1 MSDEAEIA
9 PKAAKAKKTAKKRV
23 IKSKKP
29 KSAAS
34 DSSIA
39 KGKPWTFPKNTL
51 EDAIRIPKEIEE
63 KNAGNPMQVEDLATA
78 VGFRLANDW
87 RFLDLLR
94 SADQYGLVE
103 RTGGSVS
110 LTRLGQDVVA
120 PSSPS
125 QRPEALLTAFR
136 NVKDFAAVEKFY
148 GGKRIPEDEFF
159 LNTLTREFNIPRD
172 RVDTFAKIFV
182 DNLKSLRAFTPS
194 SICENQPLPD
204 ELFLA
209 LLRPIKFQHRR
220 HRESRA

>member
-1 MSDEAEIA
+1 MSDETVTA
-9 PKAAKAKKTAKKRV
+9 PKAVKSKKTTKKTAR
-23 IKSKKP
+23 KP
-29 KSAAS
+29 RKAGKIASAS
-34 DSSIA
+34 PSA

-63 KNAGNPMQVEDLATA
+63 KNAGNPMPVADLATA

-103 RTGGSVS
+103 RTGGTVS
-110 LTRLGQDVVA
+110 LSKLGQDVVA

-125 QRPEALLTAFR
+125 QRSEALMTAFR
-136 NVKDFAAVEKFY
+136 TVKDFEAVEKFY

-172 RVDTFAKIFV
+172 RVDTFAKRV
-182 DNLKSLRAFTPS
+182 SRHMLRNDAV
-194 SICENQPLPD
+194 
-204 ELFLA
+204 
-209 LLRPIKFQHRR
+209 RR
-220 HRESRA
+220 LV